1 MVDFVQSAFLLPAPC
16 PDLQTSMP
24 NTRIFYLE
32 SMSASSRVLPPTLIP
47 TRGTL
52 SGGLWISAAQWN
64 GDVNH
69 LWNLRSY
76 DSHIKKR

>member
-1 MVDFVQSAFLLPAPC
+1 MVDFAQSAFLLLAPC
-16 PDLQTSMP
+16 PDLQTSLP

-32 SMSASSRVLPPTLIP
+32 SMSSSSRVLPPTLIP

-52 SGGLWISAAQWN
+52 SGGLWVSAAQKN
-64 GDVNH
+64 GGVNYR
-69 LWNLRSY
+69 WDLRSS